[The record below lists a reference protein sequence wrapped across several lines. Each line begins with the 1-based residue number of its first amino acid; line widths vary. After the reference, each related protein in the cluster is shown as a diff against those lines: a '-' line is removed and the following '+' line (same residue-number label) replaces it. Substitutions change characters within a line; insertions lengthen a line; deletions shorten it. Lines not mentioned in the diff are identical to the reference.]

1 MILLAFL
8 STAFRRKVAYCLSN
22 RAKPIRGV
30 RVGAGE
36 TVRLNGFYTHT
47 LNKRLFPGKRNLIS
61 EILAKNV
68 FHGAAV
74 IFNFFFALT
83 RF

>member
-8 STAFRRKVAYCLSN
+8 STAFRRKVANFFSN

-47 LNKRLFPGKRNLIS
+47 LNKTLFPGQRTLPS
-61 EILAKNV
+61 EIL
-68 FHGAAV
+68 
-74 IFNFFFALT
+74 
-83 RF
+83 